1 MVKQRRSAMKAFLGG
16 KGILKAMEISWENDN
31 EDFFDA
37 HPEYDKAKYMR
48 GYQHFLGTD
57 STGKALGC
65 WIPICAFIVVIIIG
79 AYVPMVKILIFPMVI
94 GQFYELFRRK
104 GWFVKKNDDRV
115 YYEKVEAEK
124 LKWLAA
130 QSRPLFDEDSI
141 QQLKEAGKIWLVI
154 FAAYTGI
161 GLIPAVMMLFGKS
174 VSPLSIVAA
183 VLNLDSLDTLSET
196 TEIASS
202 TADVANNAAD
212 VVDFSPMLIKIDDL
226 YVDGSSGD
234 IYDANHGHVGHI
246 ERVGDTLSVYDDK
259 AGLVSVRDANGY
271 IMDGEG
277 NKLGSVNNDGTD
289 TIIEGVDGKKMIISK
304 ESNDSYKVSIQDELG
319 RTM

>member
-1 MVKQRRSAMKAFLGG
+1 M
-16 KGILKAMEISWENDN
+16 
-31 EDFFDA
+31 
-37 HPEYDKAKYMR
+37 
-48 GYQHFLGTD
+48 
-57 STGKALGC
+57 
-65 WIPICAFIVVIIIG
+65 
-79 AYVPMVKILIFPMVI
+79 
-94 GQFYELFRRK
+94 
-104 GWFVKKNDDRV
+104 
-115 YYEKVEAEK
+115 
-124 LKWLAA
+124 
-130 QSRPLFDEDSI
+130 
-141 QQLKEAGKIWLVI
+141 
-154 FAAYTGI
+154 
-161 GLIPAVMMLFGKS
+161 
-174 VSPLSIVAA
+174 AA

-202 TADVANNAAD
+202 TANVANNAAD

-289 TIIEGVDGKKMIISK
+289 TIIEGVDGKKMIITK
-304 ESNDSYKVSIQDELG
+304 ESNDSYKVSIQDDLG